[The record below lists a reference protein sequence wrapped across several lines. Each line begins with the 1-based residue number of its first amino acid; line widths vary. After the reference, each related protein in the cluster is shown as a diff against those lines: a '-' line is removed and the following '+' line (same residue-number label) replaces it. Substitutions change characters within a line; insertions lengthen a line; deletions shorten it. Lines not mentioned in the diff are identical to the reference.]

1 MDRAEELLADSIGF
15 DGEEVLVKAGFNS
28 QVIQYL
34 KMIARANS
42 GTVEFD
48 KELRVWKCSRNLA
61 TDIAHVDELSWTQA
75 FNDYATHL
83 RAFKGCEKS
92 LVSRVRD
99 YLEEL
104 PREAPDGKILFE
116 HQVTGISFL
125 LEKMRAILADDMGL
139 GKTLQAI
146 LAARGLYQA
155 ATIPAIVIT
164 RAAIVEEWKRECFGQ
179 GLKAFGV
186 YSWAKIPDPPDGKGF
201 VVIGDEA
208 HYAQNPKSAR
218 TKKFL
223 KLCDKANAVF
233 LLTGTPM
240 ANADPENLF
249 PLLKAIGHPLGTN
262 VSAFRKRFI
271 STVMMQLKSGRR
283 FPKKV
288 GNRNI
293 AELRRETAPFI
304 LRRMKSE
311 CLDLPEKTRIL
322 RDVDPV
328 PAQLKQWESLKVD
341 AGLRYDA
348 RVESEEVKEGGK
360 ALAIM
365 NELRNFASLEKIPES
380 VELAKEVIAEGRKVV
395 IFTARVQSARE
406 MAEFLGVKPLIGE
419 LNPKE
424 KDRMIQEFQNDEK
437 VKAIVGT
444 GEAAGTGTTLTA
456 ADTIIIHDR
465 PMRPGDVE
473 QWEDRLNRIGQKN
486 AVSAYWVR
494 MFEID
499 RVIDELLDEKQR
511 VVEQVIDGKTEAKAV
526 GLISAKEVI
535 GRLL

>member
-1 MDRAEELLADSIGF
+1 MDRSEELLGDSIGF
-15 DGEEVLVKAGFNS
+15 DGESVLVKTSGNS
-28 QVIQYL
+28 EVIQYL

-42 GTVEFD
+42 GTVNFD
-48 KELRVWKCSRNLA
+48 ESLGVWRCSRNLA
-61 TDIAHVDELSWTQA
+61 ADIAHVDALSWTQA
-75 FNDYATHL
+75 FIDYSTHL

-92 LVSRVRD
+92 LTVRVRD
-99 YLEEL
+99 YLTDL
-104 PREAPDGKILFE
+104 PREAPDGKILFD
-116 HQVTGISFL
+116 HQVSGIEFL
-125 LEKMRAILADDMGL
+125 LEKMRSILADDMGL

-146 LAARGLYQA
+146 LAARGLYEA
-155 ATIPAIVIT
+155 ATIPAIIIT
-164 RAAIVEEWKRECFGQ
+164 RAAIVEEWKRECMGQ

-186 YSWAKIPDPPDGKGF
+186 YSWAKIPDPPEGKGF

-208 HYAQNPKSAR
+208 HYAQNAKSAR

-249 PLLKAIGHPLGTN
+249 PLLKAIGHPIGASS
-262 VSAFRKRFI
+262 VEFRKRFV
-271 STVMMQLKSGRR
+271 SVVMMKLKDGRR

-293 AELRRETAPFI
+293 AELRKEAAPFI
-304 LRRMKSE
+304 LRRMKKD
-311 CLDLPEKTRIL
+311 CLDLPEKTRIIRAVEPT
-322 RDVDPV
+322 RD
-328 PAQLKQWESLKVD
+328 QLKRWEGLKVS
-341 AGLRYDA
+341 AALEYDA

-365 NELRNFASLEKIPES
+365 NALRNFSSREKMDET
-380 VELAKEVIAEGRKVV
+380 VELASEVIAEGRKVV
-395 IFTARVQSARE
+395 IFTARVDTAKE
-406 MAEFLGVKPLIGE
+406 MASRLGVKPLIGE
-419 LNPKE
+419 LNPRE
-424 KDRMIQEFQNDEK
+424 KDRMIQEFQNDPA

-465 PMRPGDVE
+465 PLRPGDVE

-486 AVSAYWVR
+486 AVSAYWVQ

-499 RVIDELLDEKQR
+499 RVIDELLNEKQK
-511 VVEQVIDGKTEAKAV
+511 VVEQVIDGKEESKAV
-526 GLISAKEVI
+526 GLISAREVI
-535 GRLL
+535 ARLL

>member
-1 MDRAEELLADSIGF
+1 MDRAEELFEDSIGF
-15 DGEEVLVKAGFNS
+15 DGEAVLVKTGFNS
-28 QVIQYL
+28 EVIQYL

-42 GTVEFD
+42 GTVNFD
-48 KELRVWKCSRNLA
+48 KDLKVWRCSRNLA
-61 TDIAHVDELSWTQA
+61 ADVAHIDELSWTRA

-92 LVSRVRD
+92 LTVRVRD
-99 YLEEL
+99 YLEDL
-104 PREAPDGKILFE
+104 PREAPDGKILFD
-116 HQVTGISFL
+116 HQIKGISFL

-179 GLKAFGV
+179 GLKAFAV
-186 YSWAKIPDPPDGKGF
+186 YSWAKVPEPPEGKGF

-249 PLLKAIGHPLGTN
+249 PLLKAIGHPLGVN
-262 VSAFRKRFI
+262 VAEFRKRFI
-271 STVMMQLKSGRR
+271 STVMMKLKDGRR

-288 GNRNI
+288 GNRNV
-293 AELRRETAPFI
+293 AELRKETAPFI
-304 LRRMKSE
+304 LRRMKRD
-311 CLDLPEKTRIL
+311 CLDLPEKTRII
-322 RDVDPV
+322 REVEPT
-328 PAQLKQWESLKVD
+328 PAQLKQWEGLKVS
-341 AGLRYDA
+341 AALAYDA
-348 RVESEEVKEGGK
+348 RVEAEEVKEGGK

-365 NELRNFASLEKIPES
+365 NALRNFASIEKMEETL
-380 VELAKEVIAEGRKVV
+380 ELASEVMSEGRKVV
-395 IFTARVQSARE
+395 IFTARVETARR
-406 MAEFLGVKPLIGE
+406 MAERLKVKPLIGE

-424 KDRMIQEFQNDEK
+424 KDRMIQEFQNDPN
-437 VKAIVGT
+437 VQAIVGT

-456 ADTIIIHDR
+456 AETIIIHDR
-465 PMRPGDVE
+465 PLRPGDVE

-486 AVSAYWVR
+486 AVSAYWVS

-499 RVIDELLDEKQR
+499 RVIDELLNEKQK

-526 GLISAKEVI
+526 GLISAREVI